1 MLNDEAKCECKLC
14 LFSFSLLSKAG
25 LRRLLSS
32 DEVWT
37 LGRKRTQVEFLP
49 VEQDIV
55 PVAESNNPPA
65 SPSHRYSR
73 QNQAP
78 HHLISSEKI
87 AKTES
92 GSASC
97 QCDSMKA
104 LKSGAEVNGG

>member
-1 MLNDEAKCECKLC
+1 M
-14 LFSFSLLSKAG
+14 
-25 LRRLLSS
+25 
-32 DEVWT
+32 
-37 LGRKRTQVEFLP
+37 EFVP

-78 HHLISSEKI
+78 LHLISQERI

-92 GSASC
+92 GSTSC
-97 QCDSMKA
+97 QRDSMKA